1 MSANKSKGN
10 IKSLT
15 KTMREIKEGK
25 YDKSFKSGLEKKRMY
40 TSIGK
45 FIRDEQKQVEKIEK
59 RGVGGAGRR
68 ISETPKAKKPRLKPF
83 GEGKEFYK
91 KGGTVTNSELKKNNP
106 FLYNRAKK
114 TRLGALRDVISPP
127 TKPSGQPKLKK
138 EKWQKKDMSGGKKTV
153 TTKKM
158 PHKKPLTLALKRK
171 QRQFT
176 AAGRQSTGPAGK
188 VMKKK
193 KLKF

>member
-138 EKWQKKDMSGGKKTV
+138 EKWQKKEMSGGKKTV
-153 TTKKM
+153 TTKKY
-158 PHKKPLTLALKRK
+158 HIKNLLL
-171 QRQFT
+171 
-176 AAGRQSTGPAGK
+176 
-188 VMKKK
+188 
-193 KLKF
+193 